1 MVIEAEDL
9 QFVRRDGSFSLTLPS
24 FSMAAGE
31 AMAVLGSSGSG
42 KSTLLD
48 LIGGVLRPTAGR
60 LSLFGQDAT
69 GLSST
74 ALDRLRGDRMGV
86 IFQEHNLL
94 PFATGR
100 QNVALG
106 VRFSAAR
113 RARLTGPVDA
123 EIERLLTLMGLEPA
137 AVLHRHASD
146 LSVGQ
151 RQRVA
156 AARAL
161 LGAPDL
167 IIADEPT
174 SALDEGNQAR
184 FMALLNAA
192 RQETGA
198 ALLFVTHDPR
208 LVEGF
213 DQVLRLDDPD
223 ETRGPD
229 QSQGEDA

>member
-1 MVIEAEDL
+1 
-9 QFVRRDGSFSLTLPS
+9 
-24 FSMAAGE
+24 
-31 AMAVLGSSGSG
+31 
-42 KSTLLD
+42 
-48 LIGGVLRPTAGR
+48 
-60 LSLFGQDAT
+60 
-69 GLSST
+69 
-74 ALDRLRGDRMGV
+74 
-86 IFQEHNLL
+86 
-94 PFATGR
+94 
-100 QNVALG
+100 
-106 VRFSAAR
+106 
-113 RARLTGPVDA
+113 
-123 EIERLLTLMGLEPA
+123 MGLEPA

-223 ETRGPD
+223 ETKGPD
-229 QSQGEDA
+229 QRQGEDA

>member
-9 QFVRRDGSFSLTLPS
+9 QFVRRCGGFSLTLPS

-74 ALDRLRGDRMGV
+74 SLDRLRGDRMGV

-94 PFATGR
+94 PFATVR

-113 RARLTGPVDA
+113 RARLTRPVDA

-213 DQVLRLDDPD
+213 DQVLRLDEPA
-223 ETRGPD
+223 
-229 QSQGEDA
+229 QSHGEDD

>member
-1 MVIEAEDL
+1 MLIRGENLLFQRPGGFEL
-9 QFVRRDGSFSLTLPS
+9 YLPDIS
-24 FSMAAGE
+24 VSAGE
-31 AMAVLGSSGSG
+31 AVAILGPSGSG

-48 LIGGVLRPTAGR
+48 LIGGVLRPSSGMLEAFGQDTGR
-60 LSLFGQDAT
+60 LSLG
-69 GLSST
+69 
-74 ALDRLRGDRMGV
+74 ALDRLRGDNIGV
-86 IFQEHNLL
+86 VFQEHNLL
-94 PFATGR
+94 PFATVR

-137 AVLHRHASD
+137 AVLDRHASD

-213 DQVLRLDDPD
+213 DQVLRLDEPAH
-223 ETRGPD
+223 
-229 QSQGEDA
+229 SHGEDA

>member
-1 MVIEAEDL
+1 MVIQASNL
-9 QFVRRDGSFSLTLPS
+9 HFARRDGFTLTLPS
-24 FSMAAGE
+24 FALAAGQT
-31 AMAVLGSSGSG
+31 MAVLGPSGSG

-48 LIGGVLRPTAGR
+48 LISGVLQPSSGD

-69 GLSST
+69 ALSGP
-74 ALDRLRGDRMGV
+74 ALDRLRGDRMGL

-94 PFATGR
+94 PFATVR

-113 RARLTGPVDA
+113 TQRLRGPVGD
-123 EIERLLTLMGLEPA
+123 EIDRLLTLMGLEPSTLGKRRA
-137 AVLHRHASD
+137 TD

-192 RQETGA
+192 RKESDA

-223 ETRGPD
+223 
-229 QSQGEDA
+229 QSHGKAD

>member
-9 QFVRRDGSFSLTLPS
+9 QFVRRGGGFSLTLPS

-60 LSLFGQDAT
+60 LSLVGRDAR

-94 PFATGR
+94 PFATVR

-167 IIADEPT
+167 IITDEPT

-213 DQVLRLDDPD
+213 DQVLRLDEPA
-223 ETRGPD
+223 
-229 QSQGEDA
+229 QSHGEDD